1 MRQTINQGR
10 VSYEPNTLAGGC
22 PFQAAMK
29 DGGFHTFEER
39 VDAKKVRARSES
51 FHDHFSQ
58 ATLFFNSQAPAE
70 KKHIIDALRFE
81 LGKVEIVAIRERMLG
96 ILNQV
101 DAGLAEKVAA
111 GLGLL
116 VPRHPEQP
124 MNRSFG
130 ADTDPNSVQ
139 PIKVKSSIEKSA
151 ALSMDNTVKDT
162 IKTRKIAALIADGFD
177 DSTLDTMKEA
187 LKAEGAMLKTV
198 APKLGAIESANG
210 KTIEA
215 DFSFLTAASVMF
227 DAVYVPGGAAS
238 IEMLGGEP
246 DAYHFVEEAFRHC
259 KAIAA
264 TGEGVDFVGVTFA
277 GKANND
283 AGVILSRNGVKGAV
297 RDFIKAIAR
306 HRNWDREIARKVP
319 A

>member
-1 MRQTINQGR
+1 
-10 VSYEPNTLAGGC
+10 
-22 PFQAAMK
+22 
-29 DGGFHTFEER
+29 
-39 VDAKKVRARSES
+39 
-51 FHDHFSQ
+51 
-58 ATLFFNSQAPAE
+58 
-70 KKHIIDALRFE
+70 
-81 LGKVEIVAIRERMLG
+81 
-96 ILNQV
+96 
-101 DAGLAEKVAA
+101 
-111 GLGLL
+111 
-116 VPRHPEQP
+116 
-124 MNRSFG
+124 
-130 ADTDPNSVQ
+130 
-139 PIKVKSSIEKSA
+139 
-151 ALSMDNTVKDT
+151 MDNTVKDT

-177 DSTLDTMKEA
+177 DTTLDTMKKA
-187 LKAEGAMLKTV
+187 LEAEGAMLKTV

-264 TGEGVDFVGVTFA
+264 TDEGVDFVGVTFA
-277 GKANND
+277 GKAKND
-283 AGVILSRNGVKGAV
+283 TGVILSRNGVKGAV